1 MAYNPINLG
10 PTTTANSQA
19 VVLPSDQ
26 IAIPVTGPLTDTQLR
41 ATAVPVSGT
50 VAITGVATSANQTNG
65 TQQTKLTNGTITAD
79 IKTLG
84 TQVVSTDNGIIVNA
98 VMHGLTTGGGGGYVD
113 VKVNPSGSLTVDA
126 SGSSGVGVT
135 GPLTDT
141 QLRAT
146 AVAVSLASLPALATG
161 SNAIGSI
168 TNTSFASTQSGTWN
182 VGLSTGSNVIGS
194 ISNTSF
200 AATQATATSLKTAA
214 ENYQGGNAVSN
225 TNPLYVTAIPTNANG
240 YSVATGS
247 IGNTKT
253 DIGTANTAGIVAGWY
268 FYNPN
273 NSVAYVQVF
282 NLQASAVTLGTT
294 APVYSIGVPALS
306 AANLMSP
313 TGITHSTAISIA
325 VTTTR
330 AGSTNVG
337 STVDYNIFYKQ

>member
-1 MAYNPINLG
+1 MAYNPIKLG

-26 IAIPVTGPLTDTQLR
+26 TAIPVTGTFYQATQ
-41 ATAVPVSGT
+41 P
-50 VAITGVATSANQTNG
+50 
-65 TQQTKLTNGTITAD
+65 
-79 IKTLG
+79 
-84 TQVVSTDNGIIVNA
+84 
-98 VMHGLTTGGGGGYVD
+98 
-113 VKVNPSGSLTVDA
+113 
-126 SGSSGVGVT
+126 
-135 GPLTDT
+135 
-141 QLRAT
+141 
-146 AVAVSLASLPALATG
+146 VSLASLPALAIG

-168 TNTSFASTQSGTWN
+168 TNTT
-182 VGLSTGSNVIGS
+182 
-194 ISNTSF
+194 F
-200 AATQATATSLKTAA
+200 AATSATATSLKAQA
-214 ENYQGGNAVSN
+214 ENYQGGAAVSN
-225 TNPLYVTAIPTNANG
+225 TNPLYVTAIATNANG

-253 DIGTANTAGIVAGWY
+253 DIGTANTAGVVAGWY

-294 APVYSIGVPALS
+294 APTYSIGVPALS

-313 TGITHSTAISIA
+313 TGVTHSTAISIA

-330 AGSTNVG
+330 AGLTNVG